1 MVVMNWDDKLKS
13 ITTGMTIEI
22 AETTINCKSATVART
37 DQSCIKYLQQVAKK
51 SNHIFVTSMS
61 EFYSFCGK
69 YKGKTKS
76 RSTLHTFIQMIMM
89 MASCMY
95 RRSRTFNRSGY
106 N

>member
-61 EFYSFCGK
+61 EFYSFYGK

-76 RSTLHTFIQMIMM
+76 IKINSTHIYSDDNDDGILHV
-89 MASCMY
+89 
-95 RRSRTFNRSGY
+95 
-106 N
+106 